1 MPVYVKRKRDEAMKI
16 LKFLDR
22 IPGGIILV
30 PMLVTAL
37 INTFCPAV
45 LQAGGITTKLFSGY
59 ATQSFI
65 GVLLFLAGSQL
76 AVRDV
81 GAAFKRGGVL
91 LLARILIAVIV
102 SVAYLKAFGTDG
114 ILGVSAMT
122 VCVFMCSL
130 NPGTFLA
137 TAAQHGDKYDMP
149 AFGLYNLMVVPA
161 VPTIILG
168 MAEGAPFDYMSLI
181 TTIAPFVLGMIL
193 GNLDPD
199 MKQLFSTATRPM
211 LFFLGFTFGANVDL
225 IGAARN
231 LPIGLLIS
239 AVYCVIYMT
248 LLLLVDRKVLRQPGY
263 GSMSTCSIAGA
274 SIAMPP
280 VIVQT
285 LPQYAD
291 HVAAATAQ
299 IACAVLITTV
309 LCVFATNFVLKK
321 YGDSPLRAAMA
332 HGGKPAEAGIKE

>member
-1 MPVYVKRKRDEAMKI
+1 MKI

-22 IPGGIILV
+22 IPGGIILI

-76 AVRDV
+76 SVKDV
-81 GAAFKRGGVL
+81 GSAFKRGGVL
-91 LLARILIAVIV
+91 LLTRIILAVIV
-102 SVAYLKAFGTDG
+102 SVAFLKIFGTDG
-114 ILGVSAMT
+114 ILGISAMT

-137 TAAQHGDKYDMP
+137 TAAQHGDKFDMP

-161 VPTIILG
+161 IPTIILG

-181 TTIAPFVLGMIL
+181 TTIAPFVIGMLL
-193 GNLDPD
+193 GNLDPE

-225 IGAARN
+225 IGAAKN

-239 AVYCVIYMT
+239 AVYCVIFMT
-248 LLLLVDRKVLRQPGY
+248 ILLFVDRKILRQPGY
-263 GSMSTCSIAGA
+263 ASISSCSIAGA

-280 VIVQT
+280 VIAQA

-291 HVAAATAQ
+291 HVASATAQ

-321 YGDSPLRAAMA
+321 FGDSPLRAAPNA
-332 HGGKPAEAGIKE
+332 GAKPN